1 MTFASVL
8 VLNGPNLNLL
18 GTREPAIY
26 GSETL
31 ADVAERCRQAG
42 ERLGLAIDFRQS
54 NAEPQLIVWLHE
66 ARERVHG
73 IVINPAAYTHTS
85 VALADALKAID
96 KPVIEVHISN
106 VHKREAFRHHS
117 YVSPIAEAI
126 IVGCGT
132 QGYVLALERMAEV
145 LKANEARKRE
155 AGQ

>member
-31 ADVAERCRQAG
+31 ADVAERCAQAG
-42 ERLGLAIDFRQS
+42 KRLGLAIDFKQS
-54 NAEPQLIVWLHE
+54 NAEHQLIDWLHD
-66 ARERVHG
+66 ARERIDGV
-73 IVINPAAYTHTS
+73 VINPAAYTHTS
-85 VALADALKAID
+85 VAIADALAAIA

-106 VHKREAFRHHS
+106 VHKREALRHHS
-117 YVSPIAEAI
+117 YVSPIAQAV

-132 QGYVLALERMAEV
+132 QGYELALERMAV
-145 LKANEARKRE
+145 LLQQEPRR
-155 AGQ
+155 

>member
-26 GSETL
+26 GKETL
-31 ADVAERCRQAG
+31 ADVAERCRTAG

-54 NAEPQLIVWLHE
+54 NAEHQLIDWLHD
-66 ARERVHG
+66 ARHQIHG

-85 VALADALKAID
+85 VALADALTAIA

-117 YVSPIAEAI
+117 YVSPIAEAVI
-126 IVGCGT
+126 IGCGT
-132 QGYVLALERMAEV
+132 QGYVLALERMAV
-145 LKANEARKRE
+145 LLKQQQEAV
-155 AGQ
+155 Q

>member
-18 GTREPAIY
+18 GTREPSIY
-26 GSETL
+26 GRETL
-31 ADVAERCRQAG
+31 LDVAERCAQAG
-42 ERLGLAIDFRQS
+42 QRLGLEIDFRQS
-54 NAEPQLIVWLHE
+54 NAEHQLIDWLHE
-66 ARERVHG
+66 ARQRIDGV
-73 IVINPAAYTHTS
+73 VINPAGYTHTS
-85 VALADALKAID
+85 VALADALSAIA

-132 QGYVLALERMAEV
+132 QGYELALERMAV
-145 LKANEARKRE
+145 LLKKEAK
-155 AGQ
+155 Q